1 MVSWLWEQHHIQHHC
16 RRSSTARQVQARLG
30 CVADALRSD
39 KDAASSSSSSSEDE
53 CTDAEMQARLEA
65 KLAKKEAKALE
76 KAAKKAAKACEK
88 EAKRAAKAAR
98 RAQEALAAVDGS
110 PIPAAAPC
118 EPLLAPAGELR
129 TAPVA
134 AQLIG
139 ERAAGAG
146 GVCVSVADASPPS
159 GTLVLRTLRGD
170 LVLGSAEGPH
180 PSSNPGPAPAPAAV
194 VEVCQGKACMK
205 RGAAAVL
212 AGLEE
217 ALGGDAGVAVG
228 ACKCLDQCK
237 KGPNLRVRAAG
248 EQPVIAV
255 GMPPEQAALAVLRT
269 Q

>member
-1 MVSWLWEQHHIQHHC
+1 MC
-16 RRSSTARQVQARLG
+16 QVQTRLG
-30 CVADALRSD
+30 CVANALRCD
-39 KDAASSSSSSSEDE
+39 KDAVSSSSSSSEDE

-76 KAAKKAAKACEK
+76 KAAKKAAKECEK

-98 RAQEALAAVDGS
+98 RAQEALAAVD
-110 PIPAAAPC
+110 PNPDPAAAPC
-118 EPLLAPAGELR
+118 EPLLVPAGKLR

-134 AQLIG
+134 ARLIG

-146 GVCVSVADASPPS
+146 GVCVSAANAPPPS

-170 LVLGSAEGPH
+170 LVLGSAEGQQ
-180 PSSNPGPAPAPAAV
+180 PSSNPGPAPAPAV

-217 ALGGDAGVAVG
+217 ALGGDAGVFVG

-237 KGPNLRVRAAG
+237 KGPNLRVRTAG
-248 EQPVIAV
+248 EKPVIAV

>member
-1 MVSWLWEQHHIQHHC
+1 M
-16 RRSSTARQVQARLG
+16 AN
-30 CVADALRSD
+30 ALRCD
-39 KDAASSSSSSSEDE
+39 KHAASSSSSSSEDE
-53 CTDAEMQARLEA
+53 CTDVEMKARLEA

-118 EPLLAPAGELR
+118 EPLLAPAGELHA
-129 TAPVA
+129 APVA

-139 ERAAGAG
+139 KRAADAGAL
-146 GVCVSVADASPPS
+146 CVSTADAPPPS

-170 LVLGSAEGPH
+170 LVLGNAEGQH
-180 PSSNPGPAPAPAAV
+180 PSPNPGAGLAPAAV

-217 ALGGDAGVAVG
+217 ALGGDAGVVVG

-237 KGPNLRVRAAG
+237 KGPNLRVRVAG
-248 EQPVIAV
+248 ETPIITV
-255 GMPPEQAALAVLRT
+255 GMPPEHAAQAVLRT